1 MFDAARSRLDAF
13 VDAAFAFAV
22 TLLVTGAGQA
32 ATASDGGLASV
43 IGEAPAFLIGFS
55 LIAMFWH
62 AHVRWRGMAG
72 QGGDSVPAVLL
83 SLALVFLVLLYV
95 YPLRLLALSLASTLG
110 LGAAPDLAI
119 GSLRT
124 LFSLYALGFLLLS
137 AAVALLFAGV
147 AAKKTA
153 EPSTRAV
160 ARGEVGIWSLLVG
173 AGALSL
179 VIAWLTPWPYA
190 APWVYAALPALIG
203 LFVWRHDW
211 TGVTA
216 VKAAPEPS

>member
-32 ATASDGGLASV
+32 AASSDGGLASV

-72 QGGDSVPAVLL
+72 RGGDTGPAVLL

-95 YPLRLLALSLASTLG
+95 HPLRLLALSLASALG
-110 LGAAPDLAI
+110 LGASPGLER
-119 GSLRT
+119 GSVRT
-124 LFSLYALGFLLLS
+124 LFTLYALGFMLLS
-137 AAVALLFAGV
+137 GAVALLFAGV
-147 AAKKTA
+147 AAKTDA
-153 EPSTRAV
+153 EPGHRAV
-160 ARGEVGIWSLLVG
+160 ARGEVGIWSLLAA
-173 AGALSL
+173 AGGLSL

-190 APWVYAALPALIG
+190 APWVYAALPVLIG

-211 TGVTA
+211 TGAEA
-216 VKAAPEPS
+216 VKVEPEPL